1 MTAGRWI
8 IWCALPCTKCLYF
21 DSKNTF
27 RSILTLA
34 AFRDELKNSLSKVII
49 AMASAGL
56 IMRTKG
62 SEDRYSKQANKV
74 PSIMLVYRQ
83 KCRDSVLQYIKD
95 A

>member
-1 MTAGRWI
+1 M
-8 IWCALPCTKCLYF
+8 LLSF

-27 RSILTLA
+27 RHIPTLA
-34 AFRDELKNSLSKVII
+34 AFRDRLKNSLSKVII
-49 AMASAGL
+49 AMASAGP

-62 SEDRYSKQANKV
+62 SEDRYSKQADKV
-74 PSIMLVYRQ
+74 LSIMLVYRQ